1 LARQFPPSLLERARG
16 IIKEIRR
23 MLETWVVGLH
33 WAVAHV
39 LDDAQDYPCFIQLWG
54 QALWEVLSGTRTY
67 SPGME
72 VANEARKKVDVQRLE
87 LYSRR
92 MEELV
97 NSGLLIPFAEMAWR
111 LGKDGQPAGYDLGL
125 ALNHIEPGSSL
136 LGDHPEARLR
146 LLHTGFVWEPSAGVW
161 EYGIPSLA
169 SHLRGNSV
177 DLLLEQLQN
186 EGTLA
191 ALKALCQ
198 CFDTML
204 KQPLVRKRDD
214 LERVLGQYNEGYD
227 PLERFQEMKLL
238 MPTPQPGYLRLMA
251 PHLVEGILAE
261 AERLQL
267 IAAPEPDG
275 KPDPSPDWPPRP
287 SPF

>member
-1 LARQFPPSLLERARG
+1 
-16 IIKEIRR
+16 

-39 LDDAQDYPCFIQLWG
+39 LDDAQDYPYFIQLWG
-54 QALWEVLSGTRTY
+54 QALWEELSGTRTC
-67 SPGME
+67 SPGLE
-72 VANEARKKVDVQRLE
+72 VASEARKKVDVQRLE

-92 MEELV
+92 
-97 NSGLLIPFAEMAWR
+97 
-111 LGKDGQPAGYDLGL
+111 
-125 ALNHIEPGSSL
+125 
-136 LGDHPEARLR
+136 
-146 LLHTGFVWEPSAGVW
+146 GVW

-214 LERVLGQYNEGYD
+214 LERVLGPYNEGYD

-251 PHLVEGILAE
+251 PRLVKGILAE
-261 AERLQL
+261 VERLQL
-267 IAAPEPDG
+267 IVAPEPDG